1 MIEVNLHPGGAKG
14 GATARRSLRLPSFG
28 RGGPSASGR
37 DPWTIAAIAV
47 PAVVLLAI
55 GWMWFSARSHRAELN
70 DRIAVAV
77 EDSTRL
83 SDLRLLS
90 DSLIAREARIRQR
103 LDLVQSL
110 DGGRFVWPHVLDEI
124 GRSLP
129 AYTWLTLV
137 RREAP
142 FPDLRIQVDG
152 LAANPLA
159 ITRFVRNLEESPY
172 IAEARILGSQQQ
184 VIENVAAQAFQLMVT
199 YEVPPDEL
207 LTFEPLVN

>member
-77 EDSTRL
+77 EQRDARTGDASVSEL
-83 SDLRLLS
+83 GDLRS
-90 DSLIAREARIRQR
+90 QSFTVER
-103 LDLVQSL
+103 LN
-110 DGGRFVWPHVLDEI
+110 H
-124 GRSLP
+124 
-129 AYTWLTLV
+129 
-137 RREAP
+137 
-142 FPDLRIQVDG
+142 
-152 LAANPLA
+152 
-159 ITRFVRNLEESPY
+159 
-172 IAEARILGSQQQ
+172 
-184 VIENVAAQAFQLMVT
+184 
-199 YEVPPDEL
+199 
-207 LTFEPLVN
+207 